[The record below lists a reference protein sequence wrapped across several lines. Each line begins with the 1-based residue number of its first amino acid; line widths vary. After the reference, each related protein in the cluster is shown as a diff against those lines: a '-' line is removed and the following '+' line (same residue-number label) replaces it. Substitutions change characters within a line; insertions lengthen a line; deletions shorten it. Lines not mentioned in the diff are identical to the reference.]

1 MSSFIY
7 FNSKEASA
15 ETKYSAEVIKN
26 ALLKAET
33 KNSAKADNLVKDI
46 KQPVALNE
54 ALMFFTDKLGAIKQL
69 GQSIIEVNEGRV
81 KQFETDYADMEKSI
95 KRGIGWIDPEYVEDT
110 WENSSDSIDFE
121 LVKTELY
128 KRLINAGLLAF
139 SNPEDGE
146 TKGVPVR
153 SLKDLNI
160 KESLVSEAYGKSAG
174 LSKEETLEV
183 AQKFADAMSKVDGT
197 KVTVNKR
204 TLEEDSFDLD
214 VDGEEF
220 DGGSYNIY
228 QNGNVMN
235 MALRENPVYGKKND
249 SVDTIVKNMKKIMS
263 ESTIVEKLSVTDER
277 VYGKRGIIIMIDDNG
292 KQVSAIFKDKK
303 NADKYNRNKEADL
316 LTLLDLAKNTKY
328 PNAIDES
335 IINEAYEVHY
345 SDGVRAFKKFGN
357 EGQALAFAKDLI
369 KNKKGLQFVDVFKAG
384 SGFHSTAETDA
395 IVAFWG
401 DRSYTDNVSKSDAKL
416 AAKKINEEVNE
427 AEVDLWSEVEGD
439 FTQIYSKL
447 NDLAEETT
455 DSKWRKAIEGIIKA
469 LDVVETKMGQA
480 SSKLG
485 VITVNEAD
493 KYESVNEGVRISL
506 FDPNKNK
513 ILKSL
518 SVDKNYKEAEKEVE
532 TLNKRLSASEKNK
545 EYYWKITTI
554 GESATNEA
562 FYRMSSDTVGN
573 ELYAA
578 SQALTTYY
586 DWLQAGNDSGEG
598 KSLDHIIDLLK
609 KCKNS
614 IKKFNKAAEVK
625 GTAYE
630 SVVTEGRS
638 INKIQKEWSETT
650 TAMSQKVEQ
659 WKSAEGDRKIE
670 LLDELKALTA
680 KKRSLESELDA
691 EVAGKDKDLELV
703 VSEGNAFGAA
713 RAEAIAKGEKE
724 FTVDGETYPVES
736 VDDEDKTNAEEFVK
750 ESKNDLW
757 SYLIE
762 KYTVNEDL
770 RTDIK
775 KYIKSNKKEIDVM
788 ADQDNWEG
796 IYSML
801 MKDFEVREDDVKMAD
816 EIKTI
821 FNVVY

>member
-7 FNSKEASA
+7 FNSKESSA

-427 AEVDLWSEVEGD
+427 A
-439 FTQIYSKL
+439 
-447 NDLAEETT
+447 
-455 DSKWRKAIEGIIKA
+455 
-469 LDVVETKMGQA
+469 
-480 SSKLG
+480 
-485 VITVNEAD
+485 D

-659 WKSAEGDRKIE
+659 WKSAEGDIKIE

>member
-7 FNSKEASA
+7 FNSKESSA

-427 AEVDLWSEVEGD
+427 A
-439 FTQIYSKL
+439 
-447 NDLAEETT
+447 
-455 DSKWRKAIEGIIKA
+455 
-469 LDVVETKMGQA
+469 
-480 SSKLG
+480 
-485 VITVNEAD
+485 D

>member
-7 FNSKEASA
+7 FNSREASA
-15 ETKYSAEVIKN
+15 ETEYSAEVIKN

-303 NADKYNRNKEADL
+303 NADKYNRNKEAYL

-416 AAKKINEEVNE
+416 AAKKINEE
-427 AEVDLWSEVEGD
+427 
-439 FTQIYSKL
+439 
-447 NDLAEETT
+447 
-455 DSKWRKAIEGIIKA
+455 
-469 LDVVETKMGQA
+469 
-480 SSKLG
+480 
-485 VITVNEAD
+485 VNEAD

>member
-1 MSSFIY
+1 
-7 FNSKEASA
+7 
-15 ETKYSAEVIKN
+15 
-26 ALLKAET
+26 
-33 KNSAKADNLVKDI
+33 
-46 KQPVALNE
+46 
-54 ALMFFTDKLGAIKQL
+54 
-69 GQSIIEVNEGRV
+69 
-81 KQFETDYADMEKSI
+81 
-95 KRGIGWIDPEYVEDT
+95 
-110 WENSSDSIDFE
+110 
-121 LVKTELY
+121 
-128 KRLINAGLLAF
+128 
-139 SNPEDGE
+139 
-146 TKGVPVR
+146 
-153 SLKDLNI
+153 
-160 KESLVSEAYGKSAG
+160 
-174 LSKEETLEV
+174 
-183 AQKFADAMSKVDGT
+183 MSKVDGT

-303 NADKYNRNKEADL
+303 NADKYNRNKEDDL

-416 AAKKINEEVNE
+416 AAKKINEE
-427 AEVDLWSEVEGD
+427 
-439 FTQIYSKL
+439 
-447 NDLAEETT
+447 
-455 DSKWRKAIEGIIKA
+455 
-469 LDVVETKMGQA
+469 
-480 SSKLG
+480 
-485 VITVNEAD
+485 VNEAD

>member
-427 AEVDLWSEVEGD
+427 A
-439 FTQIYSKL
+439 
-447 NDLAEETT
+447 
-455 DSKWRKAIEGIIKA
+455 
-469 LDVVETKMGQA
+469 
-480 SSKLG
+480 
-485 VITVNEAD
+485 D

>member
-427 AEVDLWSEVEGD
+427 A
-439 FTQIYSKL
+439 
-447 NDLAEETT
+447 
-455 DSKWRKAIEGIIKA
+455 
-469 LDVVETKMGQA
+469 
-480 SSKLG
+480 
-485 VITVNEAD
+485 D

-518 SVDKNYKEAEKEVE
+518 SVDRNYKEAEKEVE

>member
-7 FNSKEASA
+7 FNSKESSA

-447 NDLAEETT
+447 NDLVEETT

>member
-7 FNSKEASA
+7 FNSKESSA

-427 AEVDLWSEVEGD
+427 A
-439 FTQIYSKL
+439 
-447 NDLAEETT
+447 
-455 DSKWRKAIEGIIKA
+455 
-469 LDVVETKMGQA
+469 
-480 SSKLG
+480 
-485 VITVNEAD
+485 D

-801 MKDFEVREDDVKMAD
+801 MKDFEVREDDVKIAD

>member
-7 FNSKEASA
+7 FNSKESSA

-427 AEVDLWSEVEGD
+427 A
-439 FTQIYSKL
+439 
-447 NDLAEETT
+447 
-455 DSKWRKAIEGIIKA
+455 
-469 LDVVETKMGQA
+469 
-480 SSKLG
+480 
-485 VITVNEAD
+485 D

-518 SVDKNYKEAEKEVE
+518 SVDRNYKEAEKEVE